1 MYFLIAL
8 VIILVVFTYA
18 ISPEKTGMQG
28 RKSQR
33 SNNPFQGRFKERS
46 GQGRPHTTIDK
57 GSLMRCHNCACF
69 FPPTRV
75 VNAVVEGHVLEFCS
89 ENCRNHFLAPQ

>member
-1 MYFLIAL
+1 MYFLVAL
-8 VIILVVFTYA
+8 VIILIVFTYA
-18 ISPEKTGMQG
+18 IAPEKSGMQG
-28 RKSQR
+28 QKSKR
-33 SNNPFQGRFKERS
+33 GNNPFHGRFKARP
-46 GQGRPHTTIDK
+46 GQAHPTIDK

-69 FPPTRV
+69 FPPSRV